1 MGGAEVWT
9 NKCDKLPTMTLVY
22 LLVIKFI
29 VCTKPDHHAE
39 AEPFVH
45 YAAPD
50 IALCRKVSGTSILQ

>member
-1 MGGAEVWT
+1 
-9 NKCDKLPTMTLVY
+9 MTLVY